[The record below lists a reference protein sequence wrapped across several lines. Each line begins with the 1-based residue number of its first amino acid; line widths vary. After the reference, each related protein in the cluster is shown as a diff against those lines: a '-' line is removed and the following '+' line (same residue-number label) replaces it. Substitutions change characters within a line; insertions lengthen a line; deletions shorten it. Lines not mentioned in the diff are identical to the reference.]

1 MREDDREDRREGVRS
16 HRARDVRVP
25 QGGRRAELSLLA
37 FGRTEQRTVQDDTSG
52 RRVLIYLVGS
62 GPGDPGLF
70 TLKGLRCIQEADAV
84 VYDRLAPKSLLEH
97 ASPGAELIYVGKRPG
112 DPSMPQE
119 EINAL
124 LVELGRA
131 GKTVVRLKGGD
142 PYVFGRGGEEAI
154 ALIEA
159 GISFEV
165 VPGVTS
171 GIAAPAYAGIPV
183 THRGVSASVAFVT
196 GHEDPTKDHPDVDW
210 SRVANGADTLVLYM
224 GVGRLREISAE
235 LVSAG
240 RSPETP
246 VAVIRWGTV
255 PEQQTVTGTLGDIAG
270 RVAEANLKPPAI
282 TVVGDVVSLREAGL
296 DWYER
301 LPLFGRRVVVTRAR
315 AQAGELSRELERLG
329 AEVLEFPTIE
339 VRPPEDF
346 GPLDEAIRGLDSFS
360 WLIFTSVNGVEA
372 FVERLAHHGLDL
384 RAVPRGARVAAI
396 GPATAQRI
404 REAGLRVD
412 VVPREFRAEALVES
426 VTGETLAGKRVLI
439 PRARAAREILPQKL
453 REAGAEVVV
462 PPAYESVPSSGG
474 KDELA
479 RELEA
484 GRIDC
489 VTFTASST
497 AENFARAFG
506 AEEAARLLS
515 GTRVACIGPITA
527 DTARGHGIRV
537 DAEAREYTI
546 PGLLEAVI
554 DLFAADP
561 AKRGE

>member
-1 MREDDREDRREGVRS
+1 M
-16 HRARDVRVP
+16 
-25 QGGRRAELSLLA
+25 
-37 FGRTEQRTVQDDTSG
+37 
-52 RRVLIYLVGS
+52 IYLVGS

-70 TLKGLRCIQEADAV
+70 TVKGVECLKEADAV
-84 VYDRLAPKSLLEH
+84 IYDRLAPQNLLRH
-97 ASPGAELIYVGKRPG
+97 AKPEAELIYVGKKPG
-112 DPSMPQE
+112 NPSMPQE

-142 PYVFGRGGEEAI
+142 PYVFGRGGEEAL

-159 GISFEV
+159 RIPFEV

-196 GHEDPTKDHPDVDW
+196 GHEDPTKDDSDVDW
-210 SRVANGADTLVLYM
+210 SRIAHGADTLILYM
-224 GVGRLREISAE
+224 GVGRLREISSE

-255 PEQQTVTGTLGDIAG
+255 PEQHTVTGTLEDIAA

-282 TVVGDVVSLREAGL
+282 TVVGGVVSLREAGL

-301 LPLFGRRVVVTRAR
+301 QPLFGRRVVVTRAR
-315 AQAGELSRELERLG
+315 AQAGELSAKLERLG

-339 VRPPEDF
+339 ILPPDDF
-346 GPLDEAIRGLDSFS
+346 EPLDAAIRELDSFS

-372 FVERLAHHGLDL
+372 FVRRLTHHGLDL
-384 RAVPRGARVAAI
+384 RTVPREARVAAI

-404 REAGLRVD
+404 REVGLRVD
-412 VVPREFRAEALVES
+412 VVPKEFRAEALIEELTS
-426 VTGETLAGKRVLI
+426 DSLAGQKILI
-439 PRARAAREILPQKL
+439 PRARVARENLPDKL

-462 PPAYESVPSSGG
+462 PPAYESIPSLVGR
-474 KDELA
+474 DELA
-479 RELEA
+479 RRLEA
-484 GRIDC
+484 DEVDC

-497 AENFARAFG
+497 VENLVGAFG
-506 AEEAARLLS
+506 VEEAARLLAGS
-515 GTRVACIGPITA
+515 RVACIGPITA
-527 DTARGHGIRV
+527 DTARKHGIRV
-537 DAEAREYTI
+537 DVEAREYTI
-546 PGLLEAVI
+546 DGLIEAVVE
-554 DLFAADP
+554 LFAADP